1 MPLGVGGA
9 MTMTHCDKQFCLQ
22 AHLIPFAFLQ
32 ALLRLICVRA
42 HHSLDRYLLNNLLD
56 WGYWLILHWLYTRLS
71 SRVRK
76 TQGKTEHTQLVHT
89 NRIFSY
95 HRPPRLI
102 CFQCGGTVEPVVLS
116 LPAEQHRK
124 GKPNQVKANIALPKF
139 PQSFFLSGMS
149 KLWQIKQL
157 SRCVILKLKPLVAL
171 SCRVCRQ

>member
-102 CFQCGGTVEPVVLS
+102 CFQCGVQWS
-116 LPAEQHRK
+116 L
-124 GKPNQVKANIALPKF
+124 LCSLF
-139 PQSFFLSGMS
+139 
-149 KLWQIKQL
+149 QL
-157 SRCVILKLKPLVAL
+157 SSTEKENQIRLKQTLLFPSSLKASFSLECLNSGKLNNYPDVLL
-171 SCRVCRQ
+171 